1 MLPLVVKPLEHN
13 FSTLTYLKSFFFA
26 KKRKGL
32 KFEYIISGGTWDL
45 EHLEIVCMGSATAP
59 VNSML
64 PVAGKLWCACQ
75 NEIMILNPNTLDVE
89 VI

>member
-13 FSTLTYLKSFFFA
+13 FSTLTYLKSFFLL
-26 KKRKGL
+26 RKEKDSNL
-32 KFEYIISGGTWDL
+32 NIILGGTWDL

>member
-1 MLPLVVKPLEHN
+1 MVKPLEHN
-13 FSTLTYLKSFFFA
+13 FSTLTSLKFFFFFLL
-26 KKRKGL
+26 RKEKDSNL
-32 KFEYIISGGTWDL
+32 NIILGGTWDL

-59 VNSML
+59 VNRML